1 MMTRSE
7 ARQAYYE
14 LRASARRL
22 RARVRG
28 EVLNVK
34 RYAALIGWRRRIG
47 APTRPGIHVSPS
59 PDAHSSVTAEPPSG
73 ASRQP
78 SRRSSRDA

>member
-1 MMTRSE
+1 MTRSE

-47 APTRPGIHVSPS
+47 APARPGIHVSPA
-59 PDAHSSVTAEPPSG
+59 PDAHASATAEAPSG

-78 SRRSSRDA
+78 SRRSNRGA